1 MSMFAEQ
8 SLTDGIMLWEGVSLW
23 QAIWIKAARLT
34 VVGMGVVMFVASLIY
49 GAERVILVG
58 SHYRK
63 IRARGVARL
72 RTFLRAIDFAYSTRD
87 HADRR
92 LASLTQLHNL
102 SIAIALLPIMFF
114 TLPMLKDL
122 NILFAT
128 EPQNPGAV
136 LFSMY
141 MILFAQLTIWLI
153 IAHNSWK
160 IFKLVVAWHA
170 ISLAFVGVQ
179 YLLGT

>member
-1 MSMFAEQ
+1 MSILSHQ
-8 SLTDGIMLWEGVSLW
+8 SIQDSVAIWEGVPVW
-23 QAIWIKAARLT
+23 QALWIKAARLT

-49 GAERVILVG
+49 GAERLILVG

-63 IRARGVARL
+63 IRAKGAARL
-72 RTFLRAIDFAYSTRD
+72 RGLLRSVDFAYSTKD

-92 LASLTQLHNL
+92 LASLTQMHHL
-102 SIAIALLPIMFF
+102 SIALALLPIMFF

-141 MILFAQLTIWLI
+141 MILFAQLTVWLI

-170 ISLAFVGVQ
+170 FSSAFVCVQ
-179 YLLGT
+179 YLIGT